1 MTMEIEKQPVSSSNI
16 EALGYDESTQTLRVW
31 FTIGNIYDYANVPQ
45 IEFEQLKFAPSI
57 GAYFNRNIKGAY
69 PYIKVG

>member
-1 MTMEIEKQPVSSSNI
+1 MEIEKHLVSSSNI
-16 EALGYDESTQTLRVW
+16 EGLGYEENAQTLRVW
-31 FTIGNIYDYANVPQ
+31 FTVGNIYDYLNVPQ
-45 IEFEQLKFAPSI
+45 IEFEQLKIASSI